1 MIRAFYGL
9 ARDPFAYAD
18 LKLLAGQQEI
28 VDTLRVHAQQ
38 GGLCLVLG
46 VPGSG
51 KTTIKEHLQAKADP
65 KRALVVTIGRTLH
78 TYPNTLRLLCQA
90 FQLEAGTNPFAGEKT
105 LVEQAFSL
113 NRQGKSLM
121 TIIDDAHL
129 LEMQTLRRLR
139 LLFGDFPKNHNLVL
153 IGQPTLMAHLALQAN
168 EDIRSRVTYSV
179 VMKRL
184 NPDDMESFIHS
195 LSRRRRARTQRL
207 HRRGGGPD
215 RALVRRRP
223 AQRPEPVPVVPPGR
237 RPGAEPHHRHRR
249 RQPRA
254 HPAALAQGRRLA
266 LLLNPSVPVCR
277 PEDKAPRGRDPSAEA
292 VFRSRRGRG
301 TAPFGFF
308 VPVPS
313 NTYDGNSAGNRIRIH
328 SRESRFGTQSVKSRG
343 RREAP

>member
-51 KTTIKEHLQAKADP
+51 KTTVKEHLQARADP

-90 FQLEAGTNPFAGEKT
+90 FQLEAGTNPFAGEKA

-153 IGQPTLMAHLALQAN
+153 VGQPTLMGHLALQAN

-195 LSRRRRARTQRL
+195 CLDVAGLGHNTFTAGAVDLIVRSSEGVLRNARNLCLSCLLEGVRAQNRTIDIDAVNRVLIQ
-207 HRRGGGPD
+207 
-215 RALVRRRP
+215 
-223 AQRPEPVPVVPPGR
+223 
-237 RPGAEPHHRHRR
+237 PHWRK
-249 RQPRA
+249 
-254 HPAALAQGRRLA
+254 
-266 LLLNPSVPVCR
+266 
-277 PEDKAPRGRDPSAEA
+277 DDDW
-292 VFRSRRGRG
+292 
-301 TAPFGFF
+301 PFF
-308 VPVPS
+308 
-313 NTYDGNSAGNRIRIH
+313 
-328 SRESRFGTQSVKSRG
+328 
-343 RREAP
+343 